1 MNPYAFVVSLP
12 RETKRRKLMEAQL
25 ECIEMPYEIFDAVYG
40 KDIPDDELAKLYDE
54 QATLNT
60 FGRGMTRGEIG
71 CALSHHGIYRQIVER
86 DLPGALIL
94 EDDAL
99 LGRDLPAVLKSIT
112 LDPDVPRVILLTHVQ
127 KHSRVGRQK
136 IAAGRYLAG
145 TVNAYCTHGYLISR
159 AAAKILAQELMPIR
173 QMADCWELIGRVQ
186 KVPVD
191 CVVPYCIGQAPLAL
205 QSAIEETRKVT
216 EDAYKKPLMQ
226 RVRSYIYRKFFYQI
240 FTKQI
245 RRIKSQES
253 TW

>member
-54 QATLNT
+54 KATLNT
-60 FGRGMTRGEIG
+60 FGRGTTRGEIG
-71 CALSHHGIYRQIVER
+71 CALSHHGIYRRIVER

-127 KHSRVGRQK
+127 KHRAS
-136 IAAGRYLAG
+136 AARRSLP
-145 TVNAYCTHGYLISR
+145 
-159 AAAKILAQELMPIR
+159 AA
-173 QMADCWELIGRVQ
+173 
-186 KVPVD
+186 
-191 CVVPYCIGQAPLAL
+191 
-205 QSAIEETRKVT
+205 
-216 EDAYKKPLMQ
+216 
-226 RVRSYIYRKFFYQI
+226 
-240 FTKQI
+240 
-245 RRIKSQES
+245 
-253 TW
+253 TWPER